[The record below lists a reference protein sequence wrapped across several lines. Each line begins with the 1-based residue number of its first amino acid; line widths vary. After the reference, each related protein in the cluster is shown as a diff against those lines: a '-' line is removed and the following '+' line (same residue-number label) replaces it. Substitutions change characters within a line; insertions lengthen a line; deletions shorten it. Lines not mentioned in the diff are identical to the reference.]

1 MGEGLPTEGAKLS
14 GAHKSG
20 TVCGHNSGESLKWAP
35 KVHGT
40 DRYNTI
46 NHHWNVSYESIPYLS
61 GQRTEL
67 IVNCYNQV
75 IRGNVYITRGDTF
88 AFYTFAFYCLYRL
101 PYHAGR
107 LQPGVT
113 SHHSNDFVCTRVYSI
128 FRCFFITK
136 NTLLFPTI

>member
-40 DRYNTI
+40 DRYNTT

-75 IRGNVYITRGDTF
+75 IIGNVDILCDIL
-88 AFYTFAFYCLYRL
+88 AFYCLYWL

-136 NTLLFPTI
+136 NTVTFPTV

>member
-40 DRYNTI
+40 DRCNMV
-46 NHHWNVSYESIPYLS
+46 NHRWNSSYESIPYLS

-75 IRGNVYITRGDTF
+75 IRGNVDIIHDTF
-88 AFYTFAFYCLYRL
+88 PLYCLYWL

-128 FRCFFITK
+128 FRFFFITK
-136 NTLLFPTI
+136 NTVTFPNV

>member
-14 GAHKSG
+14 GARKSG

-40 DRYNTI
+40 DRCNTI

-75 IRGNVYITRGDTF
+75 IRGNVDITRGDTF
-88 AFYTFAFYCLYRL
+88 AFYCLYWL

-107 LQPGVT
+107 LQPGVI

-136 NTLLFPTI
+136 NTVTFPNV

>member
-40 DRYNTI
+40 DRCNTI

-75 IRGNVYITRGDTF
+75 IRGNVDITRDDTF
-88 AFYTFAFYCLYRL
+88 AFYIFAFYCLYWL
-101 PYHAGR
+101 PYYTGR
-107 LQPGVT
+107 LQPGVI
-113 SHHSNDFVCTRVYSI
+113 SHHRNDFVCTRVYSI

-136 NTLLFPTI
+136 NTTTFPTI

>member
-1 MGEGLPTEGAKLS
+1 MAWMKHMGEGLPTEGAKLS

-40 DRYNTI
+40 DRCNTI
-46 NHHWNVSYESIPYLS
+46 KHHWNSSYESIPYLS

-75 IRGNVYITRGDTF
+75 IRGNVDIIHDTF
-88 AFYTFAFYCLYRL
+88 PLYCLYWL
-101 PYHAGR
+101 LYHTGR

-136 NTLLFPTI
+136 NTIIFPTI

>member
-40 DRYNTI
+40 DRCNTI
-46 NHHWNVSYESIPYLS
+46 NHHWNSSYESIPYLS

-75 IRGNVYITRGDTF
+75 IRGNVDILCDIL
-88 AFYTFAFYCLYRL
+88 AFYCLYRL
-101 PYHAGR
+101 PYYTGR
-107 LQPGVT
+107 LQPGVI
-113 SHHSNDFVCTRVYSI
+113 SHHRNDFVCTRVYSI
-128 FRCFFITK
+128 FWCFFITK
-136 NTLLFPTI
+136 NTVTFPTV